1 MRLTL
6 LALVGAVCIAC
17 SFAHPLEEQ
26 AEKNDLYNVADL
38 GQGHA
43 NEDGRQARFLLG
55 GGLGGWGGGWGGG
68 GWRGG
73 WGGGGWGGGYRG
85 GWGGGWLG

>member
-6 LALVGAVCIAC
+6 VALVGAVCIAC

-38 GQGHA
+38 GQAHA
-43 NEDGRQARFLLG
+43 NEDGRQARFL
-55 GGLGGWGGGWGGG
+55 
-68 GWRGG
+68 
-73 WGGGGWGGGYRG
+73 GGGWGGGYRG